1 MQIKP
6 DTRTGL
12 STGQLIR
19 QRRFPSV
26 TMILLTALFI
36 VLALAFILPLYWLFI
51 SSLKPQSEIFA
62 YGFNLIPSNASLDN
76 YHRLF
81 DELPFQTWF
90 LNSVLQS
97 AGYAIV
103 TVAVC
108 ALGGFALA
116 KYKFPFRNALFVLI
130 LIVQMIPF
138 HLLIVSLF
146 VIIIDLNLVDK
157 YWGAILPLAA
167 HPIGIFFMRQYMLS
181 LDDEILN
188 SARVDGANE
197 YRVFFSIVLPNIRPA
212 IATLLVLFSLEYWN
226 NLLWPLIVFRS
237 DDQFPL
243 AVGIAALV
251 NTSYRP
257 SYDLAMAAASLA
269 TIPILIL
276 FFLLRRQ
283 FMEGLTVT
291 GTGVE
296 K

>member
-1 MQIKP
+1 MDPAAQISARVRPEPVIPRRKP
-6 DTRTGL
+6 IQV
-12 STGQLIR
+12 ST
-19 QRRFPSV
+19 
-26 TMILLTALFI
+26 LLFTALFL
-36 VLALAFILPLYWLFI
+36 VLGFVFLLPLYWMFI
-51 SSLKPQSEIFA
+51 SSLKPQSQIFA
-62 YGFNLIPSNASLDN
+62 YGFKLIPSHASLDN

-81 DELPFQTWF
+81 SSLPFPRWF
-90 LNSVLQS
+90 LNSVVQS
-97 AGYAIV
+97 AGYAVVSVGI
-103 TVAVC
+103 C

-116 KYKFPFRNALFVLI
+116 KYHFPLRNVIFFSI
-130 LIVQMIPF
+130 LAVQMIPF

-146 VIIIDLNLVDK
+146 VIIINLHIVDT

-181 LDDEILN
+181 LDDEMLN

-197 YRVFFSIVLPNIRPA
+197 YRLFFSIVLPNVRPA

-237 DDQFPL
+237 DQKFPL
-243 AVGIAALV
+243 AVGIASLV

-257 SYDLAMAAASLA
+257 SFDLALPAATLA
-269 TIPILIL
+269 TVPIIIL

-283 FMEGLTVT
+283 FMEGITAY

>member
-1 MQIKP
+1 M
-6 DTRTGL
+6 G
-12 STGQLIR
+12 STGQTST
-19 QRRFPSV
+19 RRMQEPISAGRKPIPV
-26 TMILLTALFI
+26 STILLTALFLFLGF
-36 VLALAFILPLYWLFI
+36 VFVLPLYWLFI
-51 SSLKPQSEIFA
+51 SSLKPQQQIFA
-62 YGFNLIPSNASLDN
+62 YGFKLIPAQVTLDN

-81 DELPFQTWF
+81 SELPFERWF
-90 LNSVLQS
+90 VNSVLQS

-103 TVAVC
+103 TVSVC

-116 KYKFPFRNALFVLI
+116 KYRFPLRNTIFFSI
-130 LIVQMIPF
+130 LLVQMIPF

-146 VIIIDLNLVDK
+146 VIIIDLHLVDR

-181 LDDEILN
+181 LDDEMLN

-197 YRVFFSIVLPNIRPA
+197 YRLFFSIVLPNIRPA
-212 IATLLVLFSLEYWN
+212 VATLLVLFSLEYWN

-237 DDQFPL
+237 DDKFPL

-257 SYDLAMAAASLA
+257 AYDLAMAAASLA
-269 TIPILIL
+269 TLPILVL

-283 FMEGLTVT
+283 FMEGITAY
-291 GTGVE
+291 GTGLE